1 MSLDHLR
8 NLRRATQI
16 LMDLEVKRSE
26 VAALESDL
34 NLLLQDDPR
43 IFGVLELSKPS
54 TTLRRQEQSA
64 QTDLTRHRRQEK
76 KKLKRVRR
84 VQPCSELNILGQA
97 TKESFCWNETLR
109 TEIRYWNR
117 NQDLGRRDAV
127 PFNESNCPSSSTRG
141 IPEFP

>member
-26 VAALESDL
+26 VAALESEL

-97 TKESFCWNETLR
+97 TKESLCWNETLR

-117 NQDLGRRDAV
+117 D
-127 PFNESNCPSSSTRG
+127 
-141 IPEFP
+141 